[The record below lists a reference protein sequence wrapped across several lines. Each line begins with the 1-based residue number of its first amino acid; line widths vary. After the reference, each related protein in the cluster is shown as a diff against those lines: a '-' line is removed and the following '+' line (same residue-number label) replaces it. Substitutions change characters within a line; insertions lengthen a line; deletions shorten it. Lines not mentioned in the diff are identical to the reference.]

1 MRQAPL
7 AVAILQMG
15 AVVGALVVTLSSG
28 ASLSDEASF
37 DRTSLRGVL
46 LPEATLDRA
55 SLQEKYRRPAEIPFP
70 EDNPYSKA
78 KSHLGKLLFFDPIL
92 SGSQTRSCATC
103 HNPSLSWGDG
113 LPRAVGEKQEAL
125 ALRAPTLLDVAWM
138 PRPGWN
144 GHFRDLEAVAFGP
157 ILSPGNMN
165 MSEEKAVN
173 ERLSAIPG
181 YVAAFEAAFGDKAIT
196 RRKIELAL
204 ATFERT
210 IVSGETAFDRWINGE
225 ESAISAAAQRGF
237 DLFNG
242 KARCSSCHSG
252 WSFTD
257 FSFHDIG
264 TGKDNDIGRAK
275 LFPNSVKLRYAFKT
289 PTLRDVARRAPYMH
303 DGSVPTLEAVIDLY
317 DRGGVDRP
325 SRSDRI
331 FPLKLTGN
339 EKSDLIAFLQT
350 LSGSPE
356 PYPVPVLPR

>member
-1 MRQAPL
+1 MRQTRL
-7 AVAILQMG
+7 AVGTLQIV
-15 AVVGALVVTLSSG
+15 AFVGALAWALGAGVSSS
-28 ASLSDEASF
+28 AEAPLNRPSLKE
-37 DRTSLRGVL
+37 
-46 LPEATLDRA
+46 E
-55 SLQEKYRRPAEIPFP
+55 YRRPAEIPFP

-78 KSHLGKLLFFDPIL
+78 KAYLGKLLFYDPIL
-92 SGSQTRSCATC
+92 SGAQTRSCSTC
-103 HNPSLSWGDG
+103 HNPSLSWTDG
-113 LPRAVGEKQEAL
+113 LPRAIGEKQEAM

-138 PRPGWN
+138 PRPGWD

-165 MSEEKAVN
+165 VSEKVLI

-181 YVAAFEAAFGDKAIT
+181 YVAAFDAAFGEGDIT

-204 ATFERT
+204 ATFQRT
-210 IVSGETAFDRWINGE
+210 IVSAEAPFDRWLNGDE
-225 ESAISAAAQRGF
+225 FVISEAAKRGF

-264 TGKDNDIGRAK
+264 TGKDTDIGRGK
-275 LFPNSVKLRYAFKT
+275 LFPSSAKLRYAFKT

-303 DGSVPTLEAVIDLY
+303 DGSFATLRDVVDLY
-317 DRGGVDRP
+317 DRGGIDRP

-331 FPLKLTGN
+331 FPLKLTDN
-339 EKSDLIAFLQT
+339 EKSDLIAFLHT
-350 LSGSPE
+350 LTGMPE
-356 PYPVPVLPR
+356 PVLVPVLPR